1 MAKIKFFQR
10 CIKNSSFYVNLK
22 GKNADNRK
30 NTLHNMRIERNRYL
44 KRLISSRWN
53 GQIKIITGIRRCGK
67 SYLLSVLYREYLIRD
82 GVAPEQIISLELDND
97 INVRYRNPMEL
108 GAYLRQ
114 MASDATKDYYI
125 LLDEIQ
131 MVEEIANPYLPKES
145 HSTISFVDV
154 LLGLKSIQNVDVYVT
169 GSNSKMLSSDV
180 ATAFRDRGE
189 EIHITPL
196 TYDEFYAAY
205 PDEKRFAWRE
215 FVAYGGMPFVLHKK
229 THEEKAKYL
238 QDLFSLT
245 YIRDVIERNRL
256 RADTDTLDELLNVV
270 ASAVGSLTNPTR
282 LANTFQSVKGLK
294 IKNETISTYLGCFID
309 AYILCKAYRY
319 DIKGRSYI
327 DTPLKYYFTD
337 IGLRNARLN
346 FRQQEENH
354 IMENIL
360 YNELASRGFSIDV
373 GVVEYNHTVSGKNIR
388 TQLEVDFVV
397 NRADKRYYIQSALTT
412 ADEEKR
418 QQEVNSLNRIDD
430 SFAKIVV
437 VGDNILPWT
446 DERGVQYI
454 NIEDFLLERINEL

>member
-1 MAKIKFFQR
+1 MRITALLPFRI
-10 CIKNSSFYVNLK
+10 
-22 GKNADNRK
+22 
-30 NTLHNMRIERNRYL
+30 MRIERKRNL
-44 KRLISSRWN
+44 QRLIDSRQD

-67 SYLLSVLYREYLIRD
+67 SYLLGVLYREYLLQD
-82 GVAPEQIISLELDND
+82 GVQHEQIISLELDND
-97 INVRYRNPMEL
+97 FNARYRNPLEL
-108 GAYLRQ
+108 GKYLRELV
-114 MASDATKDYYI
+114 SDTTKVYYI

-131 MVEEIANPYLPKES
+131 MVETIRNPYLPPETDSKI
-145 HSTISFVDV
+145 TFVDV
-154 LLGLKSIQNVDVYVT
+154 LLGLKNLPNVDVYVT

-205 PDEKRFAWRE
+205 PMEKRFAWRE
-215 FVAYGGMPFVLHKK
+215 FITYGGMPMVLQKK
-229 THEEKAKYL
+229 NHEEKAKYL
-238 QDLFSLT
+238 QDLFKLT
-245 YIRDVIERNRL
+245 YLRDVIERNRL
-256 RADTDTLDELLNVV
+256 RADSELLDELLNVV

-294 IKNETISTYLGCFID
+294 IKNETISAYLDCFID
-309 AYILCKAYRY
+309 AYILAKAYRY

-346 FRQQEENH
+346 FRQQEETH

-360 YNELASRGFSIDV
+360 YNELVARGFNIDV
-373 GVVEYNHTVSGKNIR
+373 GVLEYNYTSEGRKVRS
-388 TQLEVDFVV
+388 QLEVDFVV
-397 NRADKRYYIQSALTT
+397 NRAEKRYYIQSALTV

-430 SFAKIVV
+430 SYAKIVV
-437 VGDNILPWT
+437 VRDNILPWT
-446 DERGVQYI
+446 DECGVHYI
-454 NIEDFLLERINEL
+454 NIEDFLLHRINEL

>member
-1 MAKIKFFQR
+1 MRITALLPFRI
-10 CIKNSSFYVNLK
+10 
-22 GKNADNRK
+22 
-30 NTLHNMRIERNRYL
+30 MRIERKRNL
-44 KRLISSRWN
+44 QRLIDSRQD

-67 SYLLSVLYREYLIRD
+67 SYLLGVLYREYLLQD
-82 GVAPEQIISLELDND
+82 GVQHEQIISLELDND
-97 INVRYRNPMEL
+97 FNARYRNPLEL
-108 GAYLRQ
+108 GKYLRELV
-114 MASDATKDYYI
+114 SDTTKVYYI

-131 MVEEIANPYLPKES
+131 MVETIRNPYLPPETDSKI
-145 HSTISFVDV
+145 TFVDV
-154 LLGLKSIQNVDVYVT
+154 LLGLKNLPNVDVYVT

-205 PDEKRFAWRE
+205 PMEKRFAWRE
-215 FVAYGGMPFVLHKK
+215 FITYGGMPMVLQKK
-229 THEEKAKYL
+229 NHEEKAKYL
-238 QDLFSLT
+238 QDLFKLT
-245 YIRDVIERNRL
+245 YLRDVIERNRL
-256 RADTDTLDELLNVV
+256 RADSELLDELLNVV

-294 IKNETISTYLGCFID
+294 IKNETISTYLDCFID
-309 AYILCKAYRY
+309 AYILAKAYRY

-346 FRQQEENH
+346 FRQQEETH

-360 YNELASRGFSIDV
+360 YNELVARGFNIDV
-373 GVVEYNHTVSGKNIR
+373 GVLEYNYTSEGRKVRS
-388 TQLEVDFVV
+388 QLEVDFVV
-397 NRADKRYYIQSALTT
+397 NRAEKRYYIQSALTV

-430 SFAKIVV
+430 SYAKIVV
-437 VGDNILPWT
+437 VRDNILPWT
-446 DERGVQYI
+446 DECGVHYI
-454 NIEDFLLERINEL
+454 NIEDFLLHRINEL